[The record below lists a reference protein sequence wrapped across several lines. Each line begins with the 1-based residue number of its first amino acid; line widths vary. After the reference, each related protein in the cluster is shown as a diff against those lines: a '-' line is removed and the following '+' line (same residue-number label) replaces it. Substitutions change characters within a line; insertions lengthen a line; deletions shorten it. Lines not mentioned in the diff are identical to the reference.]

1 MVFRG
6 AASLFLF
13 LFFALVC
20 GLKTE
25 SEFEIYMYETG
36 YMRQLSLTCFN
47 FQLYNHHQFYQLQ
60 SQKS

>member
-1 MVFRG
+1 MLLVIMVFRG

-36 YMRQLSLTCFN
+36 YMRQLSLTVESYFSC
-47 FQLYNHHQFYQLQ
+47 
-60 SQKS
+60 